1 MRYLLAIITAFS
13 TSVACAD
20 EPYALF
26 IFPAGGQRGTTVD
39 VRIGGMNLHAECP
52 LHWSGSG
59 VAAPKTIRRTETL
72 WFEGP
77 VIAQPESQRSEDY
90 PSDYAAKLVIAPN
103 AAGSQRFRV
112 ATSQGVTTSLPFVLG
127 DDPEIVEQE
136 TDGTAIPVDV
146 SLPVTIN
153 GRVFPR
159 EDTDEWRFQARK
171 GQTVRCEV
179 VSERLGYPLDAQ
191 IEVVDAAGRR
201 LAHNSDY
208 YGSDPLIVFTAPAD
222 GSYRV
227 RIFDSAYG
235 GLQTFVYRLTLSDR
249 PHVLSIYPLGGKR
262 GTKVPVTLTGVNVP
276 TAPQTL
282 EIPADVADEFAA
294 RFTFPAGSVTADRTN
309 HQTQNTKHETQNTNP
324 VFLEAGAL
332 DETLEHEPNNQPAD
346 LKVAPLTAPQVLNG
360 RIDRAGDVDW
370 WTITAKKDRPL
381 EFDLRAG
388 RLGSPLDS
396 VVAIETEDGRSVIEN
411 DDFSGNDS
419 DSRFRFQPPIDGTY
433 RVRVADRSPR
443 RGGPEFAYRLVIAPA
458 PEPGYRLTLAADAL
472 TIPRAGTGKLKVN
485 VERFAGFNE
494 PIKLE
499 ALNLP
504 EGVTLTGGAEIA
516 PSRPSTDLT
525 FTAGETAKIEFR
537 GVTIRGQAA
546 PKPVPPPKP
555 AKNAP
560 AAPPVAVEPPKLPPH
575 WTQTASLQPVAANPN
590 APAQTSQVTFR
601 GEAPLTEVALAVA
614 MPTPFRT
621 VASFGLPF
629 APRGSVFRRKFTIE
643 RNGFD
648 GPLQVSLTE
657 KQVRHLQGVTGPTIT
672 VPAGVDQF
680 EYPASMAPWMDMG
693 RTSRAHV
700 QLVGTVTDESGR
712 KHLVSYTSTHQ
723 NEQISLIIGPAR
735 LNLALSPENVVPVT
749 EMASEVR
756 VSIDRDAG
764 LDGPV
769 RIELVVPRHI
779 RGVSAE
785 PVTAEP
791 GENEALLKIRF
802 ASDAGPFN
810 MPLVVRASHGEG
822 VDRNITEAPLEIVR

>member
-1 MRYLLAIITAFS
+1 MNRMRYLLVAVVAFS
-13 TSVACAD
+13 ASVASAD
-20 EPYALF
+20 DPYALY
-26 IFPAGGQRGTTVD
+26 IFPAGAQRGTTVD

-52 LHWSGSG
+52 LHWSGKG
-59 VAAPKTIRRTETL
+59 VTAPKSIRRTETV

-77 VIAQPESQRSEDY
+77 VIPQPESQRSEDY
-90 PSDYAAKLVIAPN
+90 PNDYAARLVIAKN
-103 AAGSQRFRV
+103 AADSQRFRV

-153 GRVFPR
+153 GRIFPR

-249 PHVLSIYPLGGKR
+249 PHVLSVYPLGGRR
-262 GTKVPVTLTGVNVP
+262 GTKVPFELTGVNLP
-276 TAPQTL
+276 AGPQSL
-282 EIPADVADEFAA
+282 SVPADAADEYAA
-294 RFTFPAGSVTADRTN
+294 RFPVSYGGAAAGR
-309 HQTQNTKHETQNTNP
+309 TNP
-324 VFLEAGAL
+324 VFLETGAL

-346 LKVAPLTAPQVLNG
+346 LKASPVTAPHVLNG

-370 WTITAKKDRPL
+370 WTISARKDQPL

-396 VVAIETEDGRSVIEN
+396 VVSIETDDGRPVIEN
-411 DDFSGNDS
+411 DDQSGSDS
-419 DSRFRFQPPIDGTY
+419 DSRFRFQPPIDGIY
-433 RVRVADRSPR
+433 HVRVADRSPR
-443 RGGPEFAYRLVIAPA
+443 RGGPQFAYRLVIAPA

-472 TIPRAGTGKLKVN
+472 TVPRAGTGKLKVN
-485 VERFAGFNE
+485 VERFGGFNE

-516 PSRPSTDLT
+516 PARPSADLV
-525 FTAGETAKIEFR
+525 FTATETAKVEFR

-560 AAPPVAVEPPKLPPH
+560 AAPPVAAEPPTLPPH
-575 WTQTASLQPVAANPN
+575 WTQTAALVPVPPNPN

-601 GEAPLTEVALAVA
+601 GEPPLTEVALAVA

-629 APRGSVFRRKFTIE
+629 APRGSVFLRKFTIE
-643 RNGFD
+643 RNGYD
-648 GPLQVSLTE
+648 GPLSVSLTE

-749 EMASEVR
+749 EPASEVR
-756 VSIDRDAG
+756 ISIDRDAG

-785 PVTAEP
+785 PVTAKP

-810 MPLVVRASHGEG
+810 MPLTVRASHGEG